1 MEHSTAAAATWVAGR
16 RNDERQRGR
25 SKGGRPSS
33 LRLIRWGSRRGAR
46 PPRSPGA
53 RAGRE
58 GRGGGMAGCVRPENT
73 ALPKLL
79 GGPATSRAGF
89 KLSRWEVEKEPENQG
104 VRRRTGP
111 DWGEGGWKG
120 RKTVRPRESATRPN
134 SLVPWEVGSGK
145 SARWDALQRPFYFSV
160 TQLGTMRPKV
170 SAEEPF
176 DPDVRRQRK
185 GRSQGAEGRMKR
197 SGSRGVR
204 GGWSRT
210 RGNEGDGG
218 GTRQT

>member
-111 DWGEGGWKG
+111 DWGEGGMEGEEDRPTERVCDASELLGSLGSRLGKVSSLG
-120 RKTVRPRESATRPN
+120 CSAKTVLFQCDSVGDDAPESFCRRA
-134 SLVPWEVGSGK
+134 
-145 SARWDALQRPFYFSV
+145 
-160 TQLGTMRPKV
+160 
-170 SAEEPF
+170 
-176 DPDVRRQRK
+176 VR
-185 GRSQGAEGRMKR
+185 S
-197 SGSRGVR
+197 
-204 GGWSRT
+204 
-210 RGNEGDGG
+210 
-218 GTRQT
+218 